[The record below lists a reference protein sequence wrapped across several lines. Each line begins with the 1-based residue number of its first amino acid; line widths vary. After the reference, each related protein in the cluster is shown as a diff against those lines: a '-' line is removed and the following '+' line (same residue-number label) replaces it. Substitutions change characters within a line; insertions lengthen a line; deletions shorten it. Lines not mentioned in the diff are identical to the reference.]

1 MAVAMVAMNASQGG
15 GGEIAAPPLVVRAP
29 KAPEVRVVVAA
40 KRPPARRPVD
50 RRLTPREA
58 RLLRFVQANPE
69 VARQV
74 FVEAPLR
81 MAEPVSVAPLEVA
94 PISIEPL
101 AASGGE
107 EN

>member
-1 MAVAMVAMNASQGG
+1 M
-15 GGEIAAPPLVVRAP
+15 
-29 KAPEVRVVVAA
+29 
-40 KRPPARRPVD
+40 
-50 RRLTPREA
+50 TPREE

-81 MAEPVSVAPLEVA
+81 MAEPVAVAPLEVA

-101 AASGGE
+101 AALGGE